1 MTPLML
7 QYYEMKAK
15 YPECILFFRMGDFY
29 ELFDEDA
36 SIAAKILGITLTTRN
51 NGAAGATPLCGFPY
65 HAAERYVPKMI
76 AAGYRVAICE
86 QVEDPKL
93 AKGIVK
99 RDVVEVI
106 TAGTAMSE
114 SNLDARQPNYVAS
127 LVPTGDRF
135 ALAMMDVTTGHFY
148 VAGASVAELESDLYR
163 RMPSEVIW
171 PQGIAMPSILREY
184 IDGESALLTERPAS
198 YYVKDRLHQT
208 LLMHFHVDNLE
219 GMGLDGREAETTAA
233 GVVLDYVL
241 DQKKNSLDHIQQ
253 LDVVDL
259 GDAMTLDPATL
270 RNLELLRP
278 LHSED
283 RAGTL
288 VAVMDFTVTAMGAR
302 QLREWIGHP
311 LIHAERIRNRQ
322 QAVAELVEDPLSL
335 DALLADLREIPDLER
350 LLGRIG
356 SGRAN
361 ARDLQGVGKALRQ
374 ATRVATQLQGLKTP
388 RYHELASKMDGLA
401 GRGEILL
408 EKLCDELPLTVREG
422 GMIRVGADAD
432 LDQLNHGIRNSR
444 EWLAGLEA
452 RERERLSIPT
462 LKVGFNK
469 VFGYYLEAT
478 TQHLSKIPPEYIRKQ
493 TISNGERFITP
504 EMKECES
511 LILNAE
517 SSIHDREYRVFC
529 ALRDEVNSWRTEIQ
543 ETASALAEVD
553 ALACMALVA
562 RKRNYVRPTIVED
575 GSLEIV
581 DGVHPVV
588 CAVNPDLQFI
598 PNDVNLHPESTRM
611 MLITGPNMAGKSTY
625 LRQVGLIVLMAQ
637 MGSFVPAKSAR
648 IGVVDRIFTRV
659 GASDRLARGLSTFM
673 VEMIET
679 ANILR
684 NASPRSLVL
693 LDEIGR
699 GTSTFDGLSL
709 AWAITETLH
718 EDPRKA
724 AKTLFATHYHELT
737 RLVYELPFAGNFQV
751 QVREE
756 GKKLLFLHKIAP
768 GACDSSYGIHVAEMA
783 GLPNEVVRRAQRIL
797 LRLEKHQIDPSD
809 RTVSE
814 KVRQKPQVDL
824 FAPPDESTQLL
835 LSEIKRVR
843 PEEMTPLQALTF
855 LTELK
860 EHYGS

>member
-15 YPECILFFRMGDFY
+15 YPECVLFFRMGDFY

-36 SIAAKILGITLTTRN
+36 SVAAKILGITLTTRN

-127 LVPTGDRF
+127 LVPAGEQF

-148 VAGASVAELESDLYR
+148 VAGANVSELESDLYR

-171 PQGIAMPSILREY
+171 PQGIALPTSIREY
-184 IDGESALLTERPAS
+184 IDGESALLTERAPQ
-198 YYVKDRLHQT
+198 YYMKERLHQT
-208 LLMHFHVDNLE
+208 LVGHFHVDSLD
-219 GMGLDGREAETTAA
+219 GLGLDGREAETIAA
-233 GVVLDYVL
+233 GIVLDYVL

-288 VAVMDFTVTAMGAR
+288 VAVLDFTVTAMGAR

-311 LIHAERIRNRQ
+311 LINAERIRNRQ
-322 QAVAELVEDPLSL
+322 NAVAELVEEPMSL
-335 DALLADLREIPDLER
+335 DVLISDLREIPDLER

-374 ATRVATQLQGLKTP
+374 ATFVANQLHLLKTP
-388 RYHELASKMDGLA
+388 RYHELASQMGKLA

-422 GMIRVGADAD
+422 GMIRVGADVD
-432 LDQLNHGIRNSR
+432 LDQLNSGIRNSR

-452 RERERLSIPT
+452 RERERLFIPT

-543 ETASALAEVD
+543 DTAGALAEVD
-553 ALACMALVA
+553 ALASLALVA

-575 GSLEIV
+575 GSLDIV

-598 PNDVNLHPESTRM
+598 PNDVHLHPEATRM

-637 MGSFVPAKSAR
+637 MGSFVPAKSAQ

-684 NASPRSLVL
+684 NATPRSLVL

-718 EDPRKA
+718 EDSRKA

-737 RLVYELPFAGNFQV
+737 RLVDELPSAGNFQV

-783 GLPNEVVRRAQRIL
+783 GLPSEVVRRAQRIL

-835 LSEIKRVR
+835 LSELKRVR

-855 LTELK
+855 LSELK
-860 EHYGS
+860 EHYGT